1 MKKILIISSLLLAS
15 MVSVAQPAIREPI
28 YSLSDSNRERIYANP
43 DYFLQILAI
52 QDSLMAGQDISVN
65 HLQSLMPQNR
75 DEFLTFAILE
85 EYACE
90 KKGTNV
96 VMSEKNI
103 FESVWKYAIADTLD
117 MMERYV
123 EWFNWCDGWI
133 AEEVWTVGVY
143 VEEKHPEKFQQL
155 LRTIAP
161 QWYPEWLVWRDESL
175 KWRNSEKKE

>member
-1 MKKILIISSLLLAS
+1 MVSSLLLAS
-15 MVSVAQPAIREPI
+15 IVSLAQPAIREPI
-28 YSLSDSNRERIYANP
+28 GALSDSDRERIYANP

-90 KKGTNV
+90 KKGTDV
-96 VMSEKNI
+96 WMSEKNI
-103 FESVWKYAIADTLD
+103 FESVWKYAIADSLD

-133 AEEVWTVGVY
+133 ADAVWTVGVS
-143 VEEKHPEKFQQL
+143 VEEKHPEKFQKL

-161 QWYPEWLVWRDESL
+161 KWYPEWLVWRDESI
-175 KWRNSEKKE
+175 KRRNSEKKD